1 MLVSDP
7 EQARSASRSEDRASS
22 ALQQAASAVGQA
34 PQRLR
39 DSFVGEL
46 VLAVVCVAIYVKAGT
61 SWEGLAALA
70 VKYHWAGSKA
80 FEAPFAR
87 ELAAHAQEI
96 AWLLP
101 VGLAFIA
108 WKWNWPI
115 GGTALV
121 ICGSSYAFLALGGLA
136 LLPVA
141 GTPLTMWLSTG
152 RSNYPALMNLLFTSL
167 VLPLVFVLPMAK
179 IF

>member
-1 MLVSDP
+1 M
-7 EQARSASRSEDRASS
+7 
-22 ALQQAASAVGQA
+22 AVI
-34 PQRLR
+34 
-39 DSFVGEL
+39 
-46 VLAVVCVAIYVKAGT
+46 CVAIYVKAGT

-70 VKYHWAGSKA
+70 VKYQLAGSKA
-80 FEAPFAR
+80 FEALFAH

-121 ICGSSYAFLALGGLA
+121 ICTSSYAFLTLGGLA

-152 RSNYPALMNLLFTSL
+152 RSNYPALMNWLFTGL